1 MNVPFSRPD
10 LSRFIQE
17 GTDAVVS
24 KVTFPDGTS
33 QATAVSPP
41 LTAFRNSSV
50 ERELTIVSGN
60 PSVATN
66 PGDTKGGAVTEL
78 STPIVLPYANQN
90 VFITCRVVGELDINS
105 ANKTQIEIKEDV
117 WAQNQT
123 IITISAPNDKSAA
136 AILSKNKDKLQKLFN
151 EAELRRSKLQLE
163 KGVDLEESNKLL
175 EKHGFSL
182 KVPSEFFVSMDSSD
196 FFFVRKNRVVG
207 EHQILQGVMVYS
219 YSYNNDSAFVPKVIV
234 DSMETFIYNVKGQP
248 KGNMAVELQY
258 PVLKEEINFKEKYA
272 IKLSGL
278 WKMEGIFMG
287 GSFINYTFL
296 DSKEERVVNI
306 YGFVYAPKFNHREY
320 LRELEALFTTY
331 HEKANINP

>member
-1 MNVPFSRPD
+1 MKNIIYFFLYLLTFSLGSCVLD
-10 LSRFIQE
+10 
-17 GTDAVVS
+17 
-24 KVTFPDGTS
+24 
-33 QATAVSPP
+33 
-41 LTAFRNSSV
+41 NS
-50 ERELTIVSGN
+50 ERTLPASTGKSGELIIIIDTI
-60 PSVATN
+60 
-66 PGDTKGGAVTEL
+66 
-78 STPIVLPYANQN
+78 YANGLTGEALEQ
-90 VFITCRVVGELDINS
+90 VFLEDVYGVPRSEPIFSVVTVPHKGFTSMLQTVRNILELDINS

-117 WAQNQT
+117 WAQDQM
-123 IITISAPNDKSAA
+123 IVTISAPNDKSAA

-163 KGVDLEESNKLL
+163 KGVDLDESNKLL